1 MRLATEH
8 RVVQVE
14 PGSTV
19 AIEVD
24 VVNNADL
31 IDGISAHLIGLPD
44 ATVVCEPRLLPLFPG
59 ASGRITL
66 QVSVPGTLTAGS
78 HPITVEAVSHG
89 TGAPTQHLDLDLSVS
104 ARPAVKLHRTP
115 ATLRSRRS
123 GRFLLEVENPGNTAL
138 DVTLESTLEDAK
150 STARFS
156 PRTLRVEPGAT
167 VPAILAIKGPRMI
180 TGGEVDRACK
190 VTLTAQRAHS
200 IPAMLELEQQLDGSL
215 ADGEPDVVHDVEPA
229 TEPTGQKTGA
239 AAEPEETEQ
248 APELTAETIVVLKQR
263 PILSRGLITALVLMS
278 IVAVWAAVFL
288 FGLRGVLAGDP
299 VTKAPATSFFAADVV
314 DDLTPAAASDPP
326 GALPKDGQV
335 PPGVGGT
342 IEGTVRAVSNKL
354 PVGRITV
361 DVLRQTPDGLQQVS
375 SAATQ
380 SDGTYSIAGLFP
392 TSYVLRFSADG
403 FDPLWYPGSPGQRG
417 ADLVEVAPQATN
429 GLRDV
434 IVRGKPASITGTI
447 DQEADLGSAGVPV
460 TVKARALDVPSRPGV
475 VATQVTSNGRYELT
489 GLPAPA
495 TYELSFSATGYE
507 TKTVTTTV
515 NGGEQRLQPSIVPD
529 ADAGSVAGSVT
540 DSDGQPLGGVTVST
554 TVDGEDVAVI
564 TPTVAPLG
572 AFTIDN
578 LPTPGTYT
586 LTFTADGY
594 GSTTQTVELAAGT
607 SRSDVSAILTEGTG
621 SVTGHVRGRDN
632 VGIGGVSVTVGGID
646 PTGTGTSAD
655 GSTDGLDP
663 SVVVPATTTLTTGD
677 IGAFSLSGLAAPG
690 DYTLTFTAEGY
701 APTTVPL
708 SLGDAGPAESLDVT
722 LDNELGGIAGNI
734 TGPERHAFE
743 GATITLTDG
752 LNVFTATSGGPGS
765 LDGDGGFRVEGL
777 RPGTYSVTVTGVD
790 AAGMPLQQQTAMV
803 RVIAGLTSYQD
814 LRLTDGRR

>member
-44 ATVVCEPRLLPLFPG
+44 ATVVSEPRLLPLFPG
-59 ASGRITL
+59 ANGRITL
-66 QVSVPGTLTAGS
+66 QVTVPSTLTAGS

-104 ARPAVKLHRTP
+104 ARPAVKLHRSP
-115 ATLRSRRS
+115 ATLRSRRG
-123 GRFLLEVENPGNTAL
+123 GRFLLQVENPGNTAL
-138 DVTLESTLEDAK
+138 DVTLESVTEDAK

-167 VPAILAIKGPRMI
+167 VPAILAVKGPRMI
-180 TGGEVDRACK
+180 TGGEVDRAVK

-215 ADGEPDVVHDVEPA
+215 ADGEPDVVTDAPA
-229 TEPTGQKTGA
+229 AT
-239 AAEPEETEQ
+239 EPEETEQ
-248 APELTAETIVVLKQR
+248 APELTAEAIVVLKQR

-299 VTKAPATSFFAADVV
+299 VTKAPATSFFAADAV

-342 IEGTVRAVSNKL
+342 IEGTVLAVSNKL

-361 DVLRQTPDGLQQVS
+361 DVLRQTPDGLKQVS

-380 SDGTYSIAGLFP
+380 SDGSYSIAGLFP
-392 TSYVLRFSADG
+392 TSYVLRFSAEG
-403 FDPLWYPGSPGQRG
+403 YDPLWYPGSPGQRG

-434 IVRGKPASITGTI
+434 LVRGQAASITGTI
-447 DQEADLGSAGVPV
+447 DQELDLGSGGVPV
-460 TVKARALDVPSRPGV
+460 TVKARALDVPNRQGV
-475 VATQVTSNGRYELT
+475 MASLTTSNGTYELT
-489 GLPAPA
+489 GLLAPA
-495 TYELSFSATGYE
+495 TYELSFSAAGYK

-529 ADAGSVAGSVT
+529 ADAGQVSGSVA
-540 DSDGQPLGGVTVST
+540 DSDGNPLGGVTVST
-554 TVDGEDVAVI
+554 VVDGLDVTVI

-572 AFTIDN
+572 AFTIPN

-594 GSTTQTVELAAGT
+594 GSTTQTVELGAGT
-607 SRSDVSAILTEGTG
+607 SRSDVSAVLTAGTG
-621 SVTGHVRGRDN
+621 SVTGHVKGRDG

-646 PTGTGTSAD
+646 PTGTTTSDGT
-655 GSTDGLDP
+655 TDGTTDP
-663 SVVVPATTTLTTGD
+663 VVVIPATTTLTTGD
-677 IGAFSLSGLAAPG
+677 VGGFSLSGLTAPG

-708 SLGDAGPAESLDVT
+708 SLGDAGPAESLEVT
-722 LDNELGGIAGNI
+722 LDNELGGIAGNV
-734 TGPERHAFE
+734 TGPERRAFE

-752 LNVFTATSGGPGS
+752 LNIVTATSGGPGS

-777 RPGTYSVTVTGVD
+777 EPGTYSVTVTGVD

-814 LRLTDGRR
+814 LRLTDGGR